1 MSNKPGDFLTADN
14 INVLWDVIESEN
26 SVPKESL
33 KQISELFNSNIQG
46 FYNAEKSRGT
56 NLFEMNKKYIML
68 ILNYVKNSRNK
79 IVIHDPPNPEKK
91 SAITFEEIHEDRRSQ
106 FDKDYSKIQDN
117 FNSVMTPPTPQKPNF
132 GDIKDIP
139 INEMETAIQKMT
151 EQRKYDIEQ
160 INKNYKPPTSWLP
173 NHIKIHNDE
182 PKDKPQVI
190 DLVKRNNE
198 RHISW
203 SDDAEMNIFSKLK
216 HLPKASEFEP
226 MLEPR
231 LDPVLDSEKS
241 TIYDIRGQ
249 MKLMDD
255 KLEMLNKKID
265 GFFDMLKTTQKTTQE
280 IQTD

>member
-1 MSNKPGDFLTADN
+1 MSNKPGDFLTTNN
-14 INVLWDVIESEN
+14 INVLWDVIESEK

-46 FYNAEKSRGT
+46 FYNSEKVHGT
-56 NLFEMNKKYIML
+56 SLFEMNKKYIML

-79 IVIHDPPNPEKK
+79 IVIHDNDKK
-91 SAITFEEIHEDRRSQ
+91 PAITFEEIKEDRRSQ

-117 FNSVMTPPTPQKPNF
+117 FNSVMAPPTPPKPNF
-132 GDIKDIP
+132 GDIKDSP

-151 EQRKYDIEQ
+151 EQRKYDIDQ
-160 INKNYKPPTSWLP
+160 INKNYKPPTAWLP

-182 PKDKPQVI
+182 PKEKPQVI

-198 RHISW
+198 RHITW

-216 HLPKASEFEP
+216 QVKEFEP
-226 MLEPR
+226 I
-231 LDPVLDSEKS
+231 LDIESEKS

-265 GFFDMLKTTQKTTQE
+265 SLFDTLKIQK
-280 IQTD
+280 D

>member
-1 MSNKPGDFLTADN
+1 MFNKPDDFLTKDN
-14 INVLWDVIESEN
+14 INVLWDVIVSEE

-56 NLFEMNKKYIML
+56 SLFEMNKKYIML
-68 ILNYVKNSRNK
+68 ILNYVKNTRSK
-79 IVIHDPPNPEKK
+79 IVINDNERKP
-91 SAITFEEIHEDRRSQ
+91 AITFEEIHEDRRSQ

-117 FNSVMTPPTPQKPNF
+117 FNSVMTPPTPPKPNF
-132 GDIKDIP
+132 GDIKDEP
-139 INEMETAIQKMT
+139 INEMESAVQKMT

-160 INKNYKPPTSWLP
+160 INKNYKPPTAWLP
-173 NHIKIHNDE
+173 NHIKIHNEE
-182 PKDKPQVI
+182 PKEKPKVI
-190 DLVKRNNE
+190 DLVKRNE

-203 SDDAEMNIFSKLK
+203 SDDTEMNIFSKLK
-216 HLPKASEFEP
+216 HVKEFEP
-226 MLEPR
+226 VLETR
-231 LDPVLDSEKS
+231 LDHVLDSEKS